1 MCTLGFISRRCCLVL
16 HLFEALFTSAL
27 LSEKLRQ
34 SCSPA
39 NSFTSGNLG
48 LSVMQLVIVLI
59 SMIHFNKSRSNNR
72 IDIRQLR
79 IVNAIRSSAVLFSS
93 QHKNKTAVLLFERK
107 RIVAKVR
114 FWVWTF
120 CILFYKIVL

>member
-1 MCTLGFISRRCCLVL
+1 
-16 HLFEALFTSAL
+16 
-27 LSEKLRQ
+27 
-34 SCSPA
+34 
-39 NSFTSGNLG
+39 
-48 LSVMQLVIVLI
+48 MQLVIVLI

>member
-1 MCTLGFISRRCCLVL
+1 MYYVYVGFFFAQVL
-16 HLFEALFTSAL
+16 PGSSSIWCALIKAERIAAAIQIR
-27 LSEKLRQ
+27 SE
-34 SCSPA
+34 
-39 NSFTSGNLG
+39 
-48 LSVMQLVIVLI
+48 
-59 SMIHFNKSRSNNR
+59 
-72 IDIRQLR
+72 

-93 QHKNKTAVLLFERK
+93 QRKNKTAVFLCERK

>member
-1 MCTLGFISRRCCLVL
+1 MCTLGFVSDGCFLVL
-16 HLFEALFTSAL
+16 HLFGALYKRIIERIAAAIQIR
-27 LSEKLRQ
+27 SE
-34 SCSPA
+34 
-39 NSFTSGNLG
+39 
-48 LSVMQLVIVLI
+48 
-59 SMIHFNKSRSNNR
+59 
-72 IDIRQLR
+72 

>member
-1 MCTLGFISRRCCLVL
+1 
-16 HLFEALFTSAL
+16 
-27 LSEKLRQ
+27 
-34 SCSPA
+34 
-39 NSFTSGNLG
+39 
-48 LSVMQLVIVLI
+48 MQLVIVLI
-59 SMIHFNKSRSNNR
+59 SMIRFNKSRSNNR

>member
-1 MCTLGFISRRCCLVL
+1 
-16 HLFEALFTSAL
+16 
-27 LSEKLRQ
+27 
-34 SCSPA
+34 
-39 NSFTSGNLG
+39 
-48 LSVMQLVIVLI
+48 MQLVIVLI

-79 IVNAIRSSAVLFSS
+79 IVNALRSSVVLFSS

>member
-1 MCTLGFISRRCCLVL
+1 
-16 HLFEALFTSAL
+16 
-27 LSEKLRQ
+27 
-34 SCSPA
+34 
-39 NSFTSGNLG
+39 
-48 LSVMQLVIVLI
+48 MQLVIVLI

-120 CILFYKIVL
+120 CILFYRIVL

>member
-1 MCTLGFISRRCCLVL
+1 
-16 HLFEALFTSAL
+16 
-27 LSEKLRQ
+27 
-34 SCSPA
+34 
-39 NSFTSGNLG
+39 
-48 LSVMQLVIVLI
+48 MQLVIVLI

-79 IVNAIRSSAVLFSS
+79 IVNAIRSSVILFSS

-107 RIVAKVR
+107 RIIAKVR

>member
-1 MCTLGFISRRCCLVL
+1 
-16 HLFEALFTSAL
+16 
-27 LSEKLRQ
+27 
-34 SCSPA
+34 
-39 NSFTSGNLG
+39 
-48 LSVMQLVIVLI
+48 MQLVIVLI

-93 QHKNKTAVLLFERK
+93 QHKNKTAVLLFARK

>member
-1 MCTLGFISRRCCLVL
+1 MCTLGFVSDGCFLVL
-16 HLFEALFTSAL
+16 HLFGALYKRIIERITAPITIRSKITYYVYVGFCFGRVFPCSSSIWCAL
-27 LSEKLRQ
+27 IKAERIAAAIQIRSE
-34 SCSPA
+34 
-39 NSFTSGNLG
+39 
-48 LSVMQLVIVLI
+48 
-59 SMIHFNKSRSNNR
+59 
-72 IDIRQLR
+72 